1 MSSYSFNY
9 SFNITGNCDVVVQ
22 GISQNVEKLNDNI
35 RKSVGLWD
43 SFEGKLLALNQFT
56 QYVEGVGRTMQETLQ
71 PGAALNASLADLS
84 AISGETGESLRR
96 IEGYARET
104 AKTFGGS
111 AAQSVESY
119 KLLLS
124 QLSPELAKY
133 PDALRAMG
141 DNIAILSKTMG
152 GDATAAAEVLTTAM
166 NQYGVSLAD
175 PMEAARRMAGMMNV
189 MAAAGKEGSAELPAI
204 KVALEQCGMA
214 AKGAGVSFEETNAAI
229 QVLDKAG
236 KKGAEGGVALRNVMM
251 ILSRGRFLPK
261 ETLEELQAAGV
272 DVGLLTDKTRTL
284 AERLEPLKAVLK
296 DSALF
301 SQLFGM
307 ENSNAAM
314 ALVQGIDEIRRYEG
328 AITGTNTAVEQAGII
343 MESYNERLSRV
354 RARFDDLKISLFNAS
369 GDWGIWV
376 EVVVSSL
383 VPLAQMTPL
392 LIGIGKGIAFI
403 RTLNFAGMWRSTIG
417 AMSGAILSL
426 RMYNG
431 YLSIGKVQALGFGRN
446 ILQAT
451 VAAVRFASVGL
462 WSGIKA
468 LGAFVLS
475 LVTGGTAS
483 ATFAGIASAGFATF
497 KLAAVTACRA
507 VSAAIMSIPIVGW
520 IAAAIAALVAVG
532 VHFWNTSVKFRA
544 TLKGLWASFKAVF
557 SGIWELAKNVFG
569 GIGDLIVAAFKFD
582 GKGIREAIQRMK
594 GGFSQFGAEVGSAFT
609 KAYDE
614 EIARSKAEAAAK
626 EKASAGEA
634 SPGGVLPTPTPDPL
648 VAGLQTS
655 GASAAAAA
663 PKADKIRNITVR
675 INKLI
680 DRFEIHTT
688 NLREDVGRVRDMIAE
703 AVVAA
708 VNDINFAG

>member
-1 MSSYSFNY
+1 M
-9 SFNITGNCDVVVQ
+9 
-22 GISQNVEKLNDNI
+22 
-35 RKSVGLWD
+35 
-43 SFEGKLLALNQFT
+43 
-56 QYVEGVGRTMQETLQ
+56 
-71 PGAALNASLADLS
+71 
-84 AISGETGESLRR
+84 
-96 IEGYARET
+96 
-104 AKTFGGS
+104 
-111 AAQSVESY
+111 
-119 KLLLS
+119 
-124 QLSPELAKY
+124 
-133 PDALRAMG
+133 
-141 DNIAILSKTMG
+141 
-152 GDATAAAEVLTTAM
+152 
-166 NQYGVSLAD
+166 
-175 PMEAARRMAGMMNV
+175 
-189 MAAAGKEGSAELPAI
+189 
-204 KVALEQCGMA
+204 
-214 AKGAGVSFEETNAAI
+214 
-229 QVLDKAG
+229 LDKAG

-261 ETLEELQAAGV
+261 ETLKELQAAGV
-272 DVGLLTDKTRTL
+272 DIGLLTDKTRTL
-284 AERLEPLKAVLK
+284 AERLEPLKVVLK

-383 VPLAQMTPL
+383 VPLAQITPL

-417 AMSGAILSL
+417 AMSGAIFSL
-426 RMYNG
+426 QMYNG

-451 VAAVRFASVGL
+451 VAAVRFATVGL

-468 LGAFVLS
+468 LGAYILS

-483 ATFAGIASAGFATF
+483 ATFAGIASTGFATF

-520 IAAAIAALVAVG
+520 IAAAIAALAAIG
-532 VHFWNTSVKFRA
+532 IHFWNTSVKFRA

-557 SGIWELAKNVFG
+557 SGIWDLAKNVFG

-582 GKGIREAIQRMK
+582 GKGIRDAIQRMK
-594 GGFSQFGAEVGSAFT
+594 GGFSEFGAEVGSAFT

-626 EKASAGEA
+626 EKASAGEP
-634 SPGGVLPTPTPDPL
+634 SSDGVLPTPDPL
-648 VAGLQTS
+648 AAGLQTS
-655 GASAAAAA
+655 GATVAAAA
-663 PKADKIRNITVR
+663 PKTDKIRNITVH
-675 INKLI
+675 IDKLI
-680 DRFEIHTT
+680 DRFEVHTT
-688 NLREDVGRVRDMIAE
+688 NLREDVGRVKDMITE

>member
-1 MSSYSFNY
+1 MSNYSFNY

-35 RKSVGLWD
+35 RKSAGLWD

-111 AAQSVESY
+111 AAQSIESY

-141 DNIAILSKTMG
+141 DNIAVLSKTMG

-166 NQYGVSLAD
+166 NQYGISLAD
-175 PMEAARRMAGMMNV
+175 PMEAARRMAEMMNV

-261 ETLEELQAAGV
+261 ETLKELQVAGV

-284 AERLEPLKAVLK
+284 AERLEPLKVVLK

-383 VPLAQMTPL
+383 VPLAQITPL

-417 AMSGAILSL
+417 AMSGAIFSL
-426 RMYNG
+426 QMYNG

-451 VAAVRFASVGL
+451 VAAVRFATVGL

-468 LGAFVLS
+468 LGAYILS

-483 ATFAGIASAGFATF
+483 ATFAGIASTGFATF

-507 VSAAIMSIPIVGW
+507 VSVAIMSIPLVGW
-520 IAAAIAALVAVG
+520 IAAAIAALAAIG
-532 VHFWNTSVKFRA
+532 IHFWNTSVKFRA

-626 EKASAGEA
+626 EKASAGEP
-634 SPGGVLPTPTPDPL
+634 SSDGVLPTPDPL
-648 VAGLQTS
+648 AAGLQTF
-655 GASAAAAA
+655 GATVAAAV
-663 PKADKIRNITVR
+663 PKTDKIRNITVH
-675 INKLI
+675 IDKLI

-688 NLREDVGRVRDMIAE
+688 NLREDVGRVKDMITE
-703 AVVAA
+703 TVVAA

>member
-1 MSSYSFNY
+1 
-9 SFNITGNCDVVVQ
+9 
-22 GISQNVEKLNDNI
+22 
-35 RKSVGLWD
+35 
-43 SFEGKLLALNQFT
+43 
-56 QYVEGVGRTMQETLQ
+56 
-71 PGAALNASLADLS
+71 
-84 AISGETGESLRR
+84 
-96 IEGYARET
+96 
-104 AKTFGGS
+104 
-111 AAQSVESY
+111 
-119 KLLLS
+119 
-124 QLSPELAKY
+124 
-133 PDALRAMG
+133 
-141 DNIAILSKTMG
+141 
-152 GDATAAAEVLTTAM
+152 
-166 NQYGVSLAD
+166 
-175 PMEAARRMAGMMNV
+175 
-189 MAAAGKEGSAELPAI
+189 
-204 KVALEQCGMA
+204 MA

-403 RTLNFAGMWRSTIG
+403 RTLNFASMWRSTVG

-451 VAAVRFASVGL
+451 VAAVRFATVGL

-520 IAAAIAALVAVG
+520 IAALAALG
-532 VHFWNTSVKFRA
+532 IYFWNTSVKFRA

-557 SGIWELAKNVFG
+557 SGIWDLAKNVFG

-648 VAGLQTS
+648 AAGLQTS
-655 GASAAAAA
+655 GASVAAAA
-663 PKADKIRNITVR
+663 PKADKIRNISVR
-675 INKLI
+675 IDKII

-688 NLREDVGRVRDMIAE
+688 NLREDVGRVRDMIAQ
-703 AVVAA
+703 AVTDA

>member
-1 MSSYSFNY
+1 MSNYSFNY

-35 RKSVGLWD
+35 RKSAGLWD

-111 AAQSVESY
+111 AAQSIESY

-175 PMEAARRMAGMMNV
+175 PMEAARRMAEMMNV

-261 ETLEELQAAGV
+261 ETLKELQVAGV

-284 AERLEPLKAVLK
+284 AERLEPLKVVLK

-301 SQLFGM
+301 SQLSAWRTATRRWLSCRVSTKSAATKEPSPGRTRPSSRPGSSWRATTNGSRVSVRGSTTLKSRCSTPRATGAFG
-307 ENSNAAM
+307 SRSSSARSCRWHRS
-314 ALVQGIDEIRRYEG
+314 RRYSSG
-328 AITGTNTAVEQAGII
+328 LV
-343 MESYNERLSRV
+343 RV
-354 RARFDDLKISLFNAS
+354 SPSS
-369 GDWGIWV
+369 G
-376 EVVVSSL
+376 
-383 VPLAQMTPL
+383 
-392 LIGIGKGIAFI
+392 
-403 RTLNFAGMWRSTIG
+403 R
-417 AMSGAILSL
+417 
-426 RMYNG
+426 
-431 YLSIGKVQALGFGRN
+431 
-446 ILQAT
+446 
-451 VAAVRFASVGL
+451 
-462 WSGIKA
+462 
-468 LGAFVLS
+468 
-475 LVTGGTAS
+475 
-483 ATFAGIASAGFATF
+483 
-497 KLAAVTACRA
+497 
-507 VSAAIMSIPIVGW
+507 
-520 IAAAIAALVAVG
+520 
-532 VHFWNTSVKFRA
+532 
-544 TLKGLWASFKAVF
+544 
-557 SGIWELAKNVFG
+557 
-569 GIGDLIVAAFKFD
+569 
-582 GKGIREAIQRMK
+582 
-594 GGFSQFGAEVGSAFT
+594 
-609 KAYDE
+609 
-614 EIARSKAEAAAK
+614 
-626 EKASAGEA
+626 
-634 SPGGVLPTPTPDPL
+634 
-648 VAGLQTS
+648 
-655 GASAAAAA
+655 
-663 PKADKIRNITVR
+663 
-675 INKLI
+675 
-680 DRFEIHTT
+680 
-688 NLREDVGRVRDMIAE
+688 
-703 AVVAA
+703 
-708 VNDINFAG
+708 

>member
-1 MSSYSFNY
+1 MRRL
-9 SFNITGNCDVVVQ
+9 TH
-22 GISQNVEKLNDNI
+22 
-35 RKSVGLWD
+35 R
-43 SFEGKLLALNQFT
+43 
-56 QYVEGVGRTMQETLQ
+56 ETLQ

-84 AISGETGESLRR
+84 AISGQTGESLRR

-214 AKGAGVSFEETNAAI
+214 AKGAGVAFEETNAAI

-272 DVGLLTDKTRTL
+272 DIGLLTDKTRTL

-328 AITGTNTAVEQAGII
+328 AITGTNTAVEQAGIV

-376 EVVVSSL
+376 EVVISSL

-403 RTLNFAGMWRSTIG
+403 RTLNFASMWRGVTG
-417 AMSGAILSL
+417 AMSGAVLSL

-431 YLSIGKVQALGFGRN
+431 YLNIGKVQALGFGRN

-483 ATFAGIASAGFATF
+483 ATFAGVASAGFATF
-497 KLAAVTACRA
+497 KLTAVTACRA
-507 VSAAIMSIPIVGW
+507 VSAAIMSVPIVGW
-520 IAAAIAALVAVG
+520 IAAAIAALVAIG

-557 SGIWELAKNVFG
+557 SGIWDLAKNVFG

-582 GKGIREAIQRMK
+582 GKGIRDAIQRMK
-594 GGFSQFGAEVGSAFT
+594 GGFSEFGAEVGSAFT

-648 VAGLQTS
+648 AAGLQTS
-655 GASAAAAA
+655 GASVAAAA
-663 PKADKIRNITVR
+663 PKADKIRNISVR
-675 INKLI
+675 IDKII

-688 NLREDVGRVRDMIAE
+688 NLREDVGRVRDMIAQ
-703 AVVAA
+703 AVTDA

>member
-261 ETLEELQAAGV
+261 ETLKELQAAGV

-634 SPGGVLPTPTPDPL
+634 SPGGVQPTPTPDPL

-675 INKLI
+675 IDKLI

>member
-1 MSSYSFNY
+1 MSNYAFNY
-9 SFNITGNCDVVVQ
+9 SFNVTGNCDVVVQ

-56 QYVEGVGRTMQETLQ
+56 QYVEGVGRTLQETLQ

-84 AISGETGESLRR
+84 AISGETGESLRL

-166 NQYGVSLAD
+166 NQYGISLSD
-175 PMEAARRMAGMMNV
+175 PMEASRKMAEMMNV
-189 MAAAGKEGSAELPAI
+189 MAAAGQAGSAELPTI
-204 KVALEQCGMA
+204 KMALEQCGMA
-214 AKGAGVSFEETNAAI
+214 AKAAGVSFEETNAAI

-236 KKGAEGGVALRNVMM
+236 KKGAEGGVALRNVMA

-261 ETLEELQAAGV
+261 ETLGELQSAGV
-272 DVGLLTDKTRTL
+272 NIDLLTDKTRTL
-284 AERLEPLKAVLK
+284 AERLEPLKAVMK

-314 ALVQGIDEIRRYEG
+314 ALVQGIDEIRRYESV
-328 AITGTNTAVEQAGII
+328 ITGTNTAVEQAGII

-354 RARFDDLKISLFNAS
+354 RARFDDLKISLFNVS
-369 GDWGIWV
+369 GDFGIWV
-376 EVVVSSL
+376 EVVINSL
-383 VPLAQMTPL
+383 VPLAQVTPL

-403 RTLNFAGMWRSTIG
+403 RSLNFAGMWRNAIG
-417 AMSGAILSL
+417 AMSGAIFSL
-426 RMYNG
+426 QMYNG

-446 ILQAT
+446 IIQAT
-451 VAAVRFASVGL
+451 VAAVRFATVGL

-468 LGAFVLS
+468 LGAYILS

-483 ATFAGIASAGFATF
+483 ATFAGIASAGFTTF

-507 VSAAIMSIPIVGW
+507 VSAAIMSIPIIGW
-520 IAAAIAALVAVG
+520 IAAAIAALAAIG
-532 VHFWNTSVKFRA
+532 IHFWNTSVKFRA

-557 SGIWELAKNVFG
+557 SGIWDLAKNVFG

-582 GKGIREAIQRMK
+582 GKGIRDAIQRMK
-594 GGFSQFGAEVGSAFT
+594 GGFSEFGAEVGSAFT

-626 EKASAGEA
+626 EKASPEG
-634 SPGGVLPTPTPDPL
+634 SPESTGTPQPVPDPL
-648 VAGLQTS
+648 AAGLQTS
-655 GASAAAAA
+655 GTTVATAS
-663 PKADKIRNITVR
+663 PKADKIRNITVH
-675 INKLI
+675 IDKLI
-680 DRFEIHTT
+680 DRFEITTT
-688 NLREDVGRVRDMIAE
+688 NMREDMGRVKEMVAE
-703 AVVAA
+703 AILAA

>member
-1 MSSYSFNY
+1 MSNYSFNY

-35 RKSVGLWD
+35 RKSAGLWD

-84 AISGETGESLRR
+84 AISGETRREPPPDRGVCPRNGQDLRR
-96 IEGYARET
+96 L
-104 AKTFGGS
+104 GS
-111 AAQSVESY
+111 AIDRVLQVAAFATVSRAGEIPRCAPRDGRQHRH
-119 KLLLS
+119 
-124 QLSPELAKY
+124 PEQ
-133 PDALRAMG
+133 D
-141 DNIAILSKTMG
+141 DG

-175 PMEAARRMAGMMNV
+175 PMEAARRMAEMMNV

-261 ETLEELQAAGV
+261 ETLKELQVAGV

-284 AERLEPLKAVLK
+284 AERLEPLKVVLK

-383 VPLAQMTPL
+383 VPLAQITPL

-426 RMYNG
+426 QMYNG

-451 VAAVRFASVGL
+451 VAAVRFATVGL

-468 LGAFVLS
+468 LGAYILS

-507 VSAAIMSIPIVGW
+507 VSVAIMSIPLVGW
-520 IAAAIAALVAVG
+520 IAAAIAALAAIG
-532 VHFWNTSVKFRA
+532 IHFWNTSVKFRA

-626 EKASAGEA
+626 EKASAGEP
-634 SPGGVLPTPTPDPL
+634 SSDGVLPTPDPL
-648 VAGLQTS
+648 AAGLQTS
-655 GASAAAAA
+655 GATVAAAA
-663 PKADKIRNITVR
+663 PKTDKIRNITVH
-675 INKLI
+675 IDKLI

-688 NLREDVGRVRDMIAE
+688 NLREDVGRVKDMITE
-703 AVVAA
+703 TVVAA

>member
-1 MSSYSFNY
+1 MSSYAFNY

-22 GISQNVEKLNDNI
+22 GITQGVKDLNDKI
-35 RKSVGLWD
+35 HKSVGLWD

-56 QYVEGVGRTMQETLQ
+56 QYIEGVGRTMQEALQ

-141 DNIAILSKTMG
+141 DNIAVLSKTMG

-166 NQYGVSLAD
+166 NQYGVSLSD
-175 PMEAARRMAGMMNV
+175 PMEAARRMAEMMNV

-261 ETLEELQAAGV
+261 ETLKELQAAGV
-272 DVGLLTDKTRTL
+272 DIGLLTDKTRTL
-284 AERLEPLKAVLK
+284 AERLEPLKVVLK

-383 VPLAQMTPL
+383 VPLAQITPL

-417 AMSGAILSL
+417 AMSGAIFSL
-426 RMYNG
+426 QMYNG

-451 VAAVRFASVGL
+451 VAAVRFATVGL

-468 LGAFVLS
+468 LGAYILS

-483 ATFAGIASAGFATF
+483 ATFAGIASTGFATF

-520 IAAAIAALVAVG
+520 IAAAIAALAAIG
-532 VHFWNTSVKFRA
+532 IHFWNTSVKFRA

-557 SGIWELAKNVFG
+557 SGIWDLAKNVFG

-582 GKGIREAIQRMK
+582 GKGIRDAIQRMK
-594 GGFSQFGAEVGSAFT
+594 GGFSEFGAEVGSAFT

-626 EKASAGEA
+626 EKASAGEP
-634 SPGGVLPTPTPDPL
+634 SSDGVLPTPDPL
-648 VAGLQTS
+648 AAGLQIS
-655 GASAAAAA
+655 GATVAAAA
-663 PKADKIRNITVR
+663 PKTDKIRNITVH
-675 INKLI
+675 IDKLI
-680 DRFEIHTT
+680 DRFEVHTT
-688 NLREDVGRVRDMIAE
+688 NLREDVGRVKDMITE

>member
-1 MSSYSFNY
+1 M
-9 SFNITGNCDVVVQ
+9 
-22 GISQNVEKLNDNI
+22 
-35 RKSVGLWD
+35 RH
-43 SFEGKLLALNQFT
+43 
-56 QYVEGVGRTMQETLQ
+56 
-71 PGAALNASLADLS
+71 
-84 AISGETGESLRR
+84 
-96 IEGYARET
+96 
-104 AKTFGGS
+104 
-111 AAQSVESY
+111 
-119 KLLLS
+119 
-124 QLSPELAKY
+124 
-133 PDALRAMG
+133 
-141 DNIAILSKTMG
+141 
-152 GDATAAAEVLTTAM
+152 
-166 NQYGVSLAD
+166 
-175 PMEAARRMAGMMNV
+175 
-189 MAAAGKEGSAELPAI
+189 
-204 KVALEQCGMA
+204 A

-497 KLAAVTACRA
+497 KLAAVTAWQGRERRDHEHPYRRLDCSGDRGPGCCRGSLLEYVGQVPRDA
-507 VSAAIMSIPIVGW
+507 QRPVGFVQSRVLGNLGAREKRFRRNRRPDRRGVQVRRQGHPGGNSAHEGRIFPVRGRGRLRLHQSLRRGDRPLEGRGRSQRKGVRRGGVPGRC
-520 IAAAIAALVAVG
+520 AADA
-532 VHFWNTSVKFRA
+532 
-544 TLKGLWASFKAVF
+544 
-557 SGIWELAKNVFG
+557 
-569 GIGDLIVAAFKFD
+569 D
-582 GKGIREAIQRMK
+582 
-594 GGFSQFGAEVGSAFT
+594 
-609 KAYDE
+609 
-614 EIARSKAEAAAK
+614 ARSAC
-626 EKASAGEA
+626 
-634 SPGGVLPTPTPDPL
+634 GGPADIR
-648 VAGLQTS
+648 
-655 GASAAAAA
+655 ASAAAAA

-675 INKLI
+675 IDKLI

>member
-1 MSSYSFNY
+1 MSNYSFNY

-35 RKSVGLWD
+35 RKSAGLWD

-96 IEGYARET
+96 IQGYARET

-111 AAQSVESY
+111 AAQSIESY

-175 PMEAARRMAGMMNV
+175 PMEAARRMAEMMNV

-261 ETLEELQAAGV
+261 ETLKELQVAGV

-284 AERLEPLKAVLK
+284 AERLEPLKVVLK

-383 VPLAQMTPL
+383 VPLAQITPL

-426 RMYNG
+426 QMYNG

-451 VAAVRFASVGL
+451 VAAVRFATVGL

-468 LGAFVLS
+468 LGAYILS

-507 VSAAIMSIPIVGW
+507 VSVAIMSIPLVGW
-520 IAAAIAALVAVG
+520 IAAAIAALAAIG
-532 VHFWNTSVKFRA
+532 IHFWNTSVKFRA

-594 GGFSQFGAEVGSAFT
+594 GGFSQFGAE
-609 KAYDE
+609 
-614 EIARSKAEAAAK
+614 AAAK
-626 EKASAGEA
+626 EKASAGEP
-634 SPGGVLPTPTPDPL
+634 SSDGVLPTPDPL
-648 VAGLQTS
+648 AAGLQTS
-655 GASAAAAA
+655 GATVAAAA
-663 PKADKIRNITVR
+663 PKTDKIRNITVH
-675 INKLI
+675 IDKLI

-688 NLREDVGRVRDMIAE
+688 NLREDVGRVKDMITE
-703 AVVAA
+703 TVVAA

>member
-1 MSSYSFNY
+1 M
-9 SFNITGNCDVVVQ
+9 
-22 GISQNVEKLNDNI
+22 
-35 RKSVGLWD
+35 
-43 SFEGKLLALNQFT
+43 
-56 QYVEGVGRTMQETLQ
+56 
-71 PGAALNASLADLS
+71 
-84 AISGETGESLRR
+84 
-96 IEGYARET
+96 
-104 AKTFGGS
+104 
-111 AAQSVESY
+111 
-119 KLLLS
+119 
-124 QLSPELAKY
+124 
-133 PDALRAMG
+133 
-141 DNIAILSKTMG
+141 
-152 GDATAAAEVLTTAM
+152 
-166 NQYGVSLAD
+166 
-175 PMEAARRMAGMMNV
+175 
-189 MAAAGKEGSAELPAI
+189 
-204 KVALEQCGMA
+204 
-214 AKGAGVSFEETNAAI
+214 SFEETNAAI

-426 RMYNG
+426 RMYNC
-431 YLSIGKVQALGFGRN
+431 YLSTARSGLGFGRN
-446 ILQAT
+446 T
-451 VAAVRFASVGL
+451 SGHRRRGAVASVGL

-520 IAAAIAALVAVG
+520 IAAAVAALVAVG

-634 SPGGVLPTPTPDPL
+634 SPGGVLPTPTPIRLWRACRHPGL
-648 VAGLQTS
+648 PRRPQRRRPTKSAISPCASTSSSTASRYTRRTCAKTSAG
-655 GASAAAAA
+655 
-663 PKADKIRNITVR
+663 
-675 INKLI
+675 
-680 DRFEIHTT
+680 
-688 NLREDVGRVRDMIAE
+688 
-703 AVVAA
+703 
-708 VNDINFAG
+708 